1 MIQCFGFRCRPTF
14 YQIYKKKSTAG
25 FQSLPYVVA
34 LFSSMLW
41 IYYALLKMDAKLLI
55 TINAVGCIIET
66 IYLSV
71 FVFYATKN
79 ARV

>member
-1 MIQCFGFRCRPTF
+1 
-14 YQIYKKKSTAG
+14 
-25 FQSLPYVVA
+25 
-34 LFSSMLW
+34 MLW

-55 TINAVGCIIET
+55 TINAVGCIIEA